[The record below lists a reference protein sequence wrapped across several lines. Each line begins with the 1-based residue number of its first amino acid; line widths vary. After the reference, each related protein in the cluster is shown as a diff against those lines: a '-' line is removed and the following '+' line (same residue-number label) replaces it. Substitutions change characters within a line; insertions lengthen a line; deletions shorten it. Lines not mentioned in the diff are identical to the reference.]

1 MMSGRHIYELRQ
13 RLATTQ
19 EEFARLIGV
28 TVSTVN
34 RWENGHNTPSRLA
47 RLVMQQLAS
56 PPPPIKIVKRTR
68 NTRSRRR
75 EPRLTRVLLLP
86 RYPPHR

>member
-13 RLATTQ
+13 RLAITQ
-19 EEFARLIGV
+19 EEFAHLIGV

-47 RLVMQQLAS
+47 RRVMHELAS
-56 PPPPIKIVKRTR
+56 PPTNQNWKADGSERPFPLARAGDA
-68 NTRSRRR
+68 N
-75 EPRLTRVLLLP
+75 PA
-86 RYPPHR
+86 